1 MKNLKILFLILLV
14 QATVACDDWLD
25 ISPKTDIDLENQIET
40 STGLFEMLNG
50 VYIKMG
56 DEDLY
61 GESLSYGMVEFLAQN
76 HFNNSNNPFVS
87 FSYTDPVAKEQVEN
101 TWLGIYN
108 AIANNNLL
116 LESLEENKDLLSV
129 DDYNIMKGEAL
140 AIRAFLHFDALRLF
154 GERYTEE
161 TKGNVQIPY
170 VKTFELVRYQHSTTE
185 VVYTEILS
193 DLEDAEALLMESDPI
208 VAASYDGSFF
218 ELNQRK
224 HHFHYYAVLATKARI
239 YMYKGDKTNALQYA
253 QKVIDEFT
261 WSWVTEDKL
270 NYSGDQIHQ
279 KDAIFSDEVIAGLN
293 VFQLPTY
300 YTNKFESRVPYTAA
314 SSSTNFAKSIF
325 EVELPGAMPWFPP
338 VPGPGITDWRY
349 LYLMGRDQAGNLAIA
364 QKYNQDPTRHDEG
377 MLQVSTMPLLRI
389 SEMMLIAAEIQL
401 ETDIDESKAILNEL
415 LSRRGVSI
423 DLSMAAEYEVME
435 RIQKEFRKEMYVE
448 GQTFF
453 NYKRLGLTLIP
464 QMNSF
469 SPNRTMEAEDYIVPL
484 PDNELE
490 FGNR

>member
-25 ISPKTDIDLENQIET
+25 VSPKTDIDLENQVET

-56 DEDLY
+56 VEELY

-76 HFNNSNNPFVS
+76 HYNNSNSPFVT
-87 FSYTDPVAKEQVEN
+87 FSYTDPIAKEQVEN

-116 LESLEENKDLLSV
+116 LESMEENKGLLST
-129 DDYNIMKGEAL
+129 DDYNVMKGEAL

-154 GERYTEE
+154 GERYSEE
-161 TKGNVQIPY
+161 TKDNVQIPY
-170 VKTFELVRYQHSTTE
+170 VKTFELVRYQHSTAE
-185 VVYTEILS
+185 VVYNEILS
-193 DLEDAEALLMESDPI
+193 DLEEAEALLMESDPI
-208 VAASYDGSFF
+208 VASSYDGSFF
-218 ELNQRK
+218 ELNQRR
-224 HHFHYYAVLATKARI
+224 HHFHYYAVLATKARV

-253 QKVIDEFT
+253 EKVINEFT
-261 WSWVTEDKL
+261 WSWVSEDKL

-279 KDAIFSDEVIAGLN
+279 KDVLFSDEVIAGLN

-300 YTNKFESRVPYTAA
+300 YTNKFESRTAYTAA

-338 VPGPGITDWRY
+338 VTGPGITDWRY
-349 LYLMGRDQAGNLAIA
+349 LYLMGKDDTGNLAIA
-364 QKYNQDPTRHDEG
+364 QKYNQDPGSIEG
-377 MLQVSTMPLLRI
+377 LLEVSTVPLFRI
-389 SEMMLIAAEIQL
+389 TEMMLIVAEIQL
-401 ETDIDESKAILNEL
+401 ETDIDASKAILADL
-415 LSRRGVSI
+415 FSHRGINI
-423 DLSMAAEYEVME
+423 DLSAAAEYEVME
-435 RIQKEFRKEMYVE
+435 RILKEFRKELYVE
-448 GQTFF
+448 GQCFF
-453 NYKRLGLTLIP
+453 NYKRLGLTSIP